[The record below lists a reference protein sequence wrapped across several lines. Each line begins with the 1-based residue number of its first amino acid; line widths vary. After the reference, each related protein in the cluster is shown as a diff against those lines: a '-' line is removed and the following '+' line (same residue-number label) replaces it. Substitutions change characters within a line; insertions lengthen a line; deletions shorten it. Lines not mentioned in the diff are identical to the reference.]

1 MSSTDPG
8 LDPDAADVDA
18 ADAAASAVDGA
29 TDDDLTGDTGTP
41 GKTGTDRSGG
51 AGRSGLA
58 AGRSSRVGDRIFESL
73 TTGSAVLITVFIA
86 AIAVFLIVQAVPALA
101 KERDGIG
108 AFFTHSGAWNLNYTT
123 NDGGWM
129 EFGIPNLFFTTVL
142 ASALALAIAMPV
154 ALGIAIFL
162 SNYCPKRLVRPLGF
176 MVDLLAAVPSI
187 VFGIWGMQVLGPS
200 LGGIFEWVHGW
211 AGSFFLFQ
219 WDQQSSPAFSTSRNV
234 FTGGVVL
241 AIMILPIIAATTREV
256 FVQTPRGHI
265 EAALA
270 LGATRWE
277 VVRMTVLPFGRSG
290 YVSGAMLGLG
300 RALGETMAL
309 YMVIASA
316 PGFRWSLFDGGTTFA
331 TAIANAAP
339 EFNDD
344 TKAGAYIAAGLVL
357 FALTFIVNAAARTVV
372 NNRK

>member
-1 MSSTDPG
+1 MT
-8 LDPDAADVDA
+8 
-18 ADAAASAVDGA
+18 SAPSEQTPA
-29 TDDDLTGDTGTP
+29 RQTGTGIHGTVQP
-41 GKTGTDRSGG
+41 VNDSTTGTAGQPGQTEKGPVIARSG
-51 AGRSGLA
+51 RSA
-58 AGRSSRVGDRIFESL
+58 RRPGDRIFSGL

-86 AIAVFLIVQAVPALA
+86 AIALFLILQALPALA
-101 KERDGIG
+101 KERDGILG
-108 AFFTHSGAWNLNYTT
+108 FFTYSGAWNLNYAT

-129 EFGIPNLFFTTVL
+129 QFGIPNLFFTTVL
-142 ASALALAIAMPV
+142 ASVLALVIAMPV

-162 SNYCPKRLVRPLGF
+162 SNYCPKHLVRPLGF

-200 LGGIFEWVHGW
+200 LGGIFEWVHSW
-211 AGSFFLFQ
+211 AGGFFLFQ
-219 WDQQSSPAFSTSRNV
+219 WDQQTSPAFSTSRNI

-241 AIMILPIIAATTREV
+241 AIMILPIIAATAREV
-256 FVQTPRGHI
+256 FVQTPRGQI

-277 VVRMTVLPFGRSG
+277 VVRMTVLPFGKSG
-290 YVSGAMLGLG
+290 YISGAMLGLG

-357 FALTFIVNAAARTVV
+357 FALTFIVNAAARAVV